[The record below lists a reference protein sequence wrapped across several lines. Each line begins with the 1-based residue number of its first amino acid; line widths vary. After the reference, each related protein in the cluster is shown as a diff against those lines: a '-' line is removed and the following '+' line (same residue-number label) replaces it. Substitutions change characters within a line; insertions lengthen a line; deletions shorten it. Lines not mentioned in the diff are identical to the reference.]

1 MVHADLDCQG
11 VLMLIEMAEVIK
23 PCHISSYFVA
33 SALSGKSSFSRML
46 SVTKTSEFQISLTS
60 SNVNN

>member
-1 MVHADLDCQG
+1 
-11 VLMLIEMAEVIK
+11 
-23 PCHISSYFVA
+23 
-33 SALSGKSSFSRML
+33 LSGKSSFSRML